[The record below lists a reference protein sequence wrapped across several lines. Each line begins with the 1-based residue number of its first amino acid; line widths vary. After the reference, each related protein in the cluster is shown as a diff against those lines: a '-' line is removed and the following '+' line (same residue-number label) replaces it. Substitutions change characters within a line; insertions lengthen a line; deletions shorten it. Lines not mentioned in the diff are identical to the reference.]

1 MLKNLKRQT
10 VLTVTMV
17 MVFTVFFAFNVMQ
30 AEKTPNAA
38 KYKDYE
44 ISGPYSY
51 KNLDIF
57 LVHGEDKIKA
67 GKILTLEEAMEQKKL
82 VVHETSDVDRLTV
95 ENKSD
100 DSTIYIQSGDIV
112 KGGKQDR
119 VMRYDVMVPPKSKR
133 VPVDSF
139 CVEAGRWSQRGN
151 ESAGR
156 FAGSKKMVVSK
167 KAKLAAKHAGSQQA
181 VWSEVANVQGKLSAN
196 LSAPMKARQSETS
209 LQLTLENKTLKKE
222 AARYVKHLG
231 TIFEDKKD
239 TLGFIFALNGEIN
252 SADIYSSRALFKKLR
267 NKLLESCAVEA
278 IAEIK
283 KDSPAKAGSASASLT
298 LTDVITW
305 LTEVEKGKKSKKAIN
320 ASVEMHVRESDAN
333 VAFETVDKRTK
344 TGKSR
349 WIHKNYIKKSKKE

>member
-1 MLKNLKRQT
+1 MLKRRA
-10 VLTVTMV
+10 VLTVTLIA
-17 MVFTVFFAFNVMQ
+17 VFIVFIAFNVTR
-30 AEKTPNAA
+30 AEKTRKTA

-67 GKILTLEEAMEQKKL
+67 GKILTLEEAMEQKKI
-82 VVHETSDVDRLTV
+82 VVHETSNVGQLMV

-119 VMRYDVMVPPKSKR
+119 VMRYDVMVAPKSKPI
-133 VPVDSF
+133 PVDSY

-151 ESAGR
+151 ENQR
-156 FAGSKKMVVSK
+156 NFAGSKKMVVSK
-167 KAKLAAKHAGSQQA
+167 KAKLAAKHKGSQVA
-181 VWSEVANVQGKLSAN
+181 VWGEVAGIQDKLAAN
-196 LSAPMKARQSETS
+196 LNTPVKSRQSETS

-222 AARYVKHLG
+222 MGLYVKHLG
-231 TIFEDKKD
+231 NIFEDKKD
-239 TLGFIFALNGEIN
+239 ILGFIFAVNGEIN

-267 NKLLESCAVEA
+267 AKLLESCAVEA

-283 KDSPAKAGSASASLT
+283 KNSPVKAKSLT
-298 LTDVITW
+298 FTDIIEW
-305 LTEVEKGKKSKKAIN
+305 LAEVEKGRESQQAIN
-320 ASVEMHVRESDAN
+320 ASVEMHIKESDAN
-333 VAFETVDKRTK
+333 VAFETVDKSREP
-344 TGKSR
+344 GKSR
-349 WIHKNYIKKSKKE
+349 WIHKNYIKKSKKK

>member
-1 MLKNLKRQT
+1 MLKKIKKHT
-10 VLTVTMV
+10 VLTVTIIA
-17 MVFTVFFAFNVMQ
+17 VFIVFFAFNVTR
-30 AEKTPNAA
+30 AEKTQTAA

-67 GKILTLEEAMEQKKL
+67 EKILTLEEAMEQKKL
-82 VVHETSDVDRLTV
+82 VVHETSNVGELTV

-119 VMRYDVMVPPKSKR
+119 VMRYDVMVPPKSKKI
-133 VPVDSF
+133 PVDSY

-151 ESAGR
+151 ENHR
-156 FAGSKKMVVSK
+156 NFTGSKKMVASK
-167 KAKLAAKHAGSQQA
+167 KAKLAAKHNGSQQE
-181 VWSEVANVQGKLSAN
+181 VWGEVAGIQNKLGAN
-196 LSAPMKARQSETS
+196 LGAPVKSRQSETS

-222 AARYVKHLG
+222 MDLYVKHLG
-231 TIFEDKKD
+231 TVIEDKKD

-252 SADIYSSRALFKKLR
+252 SADIYPSQTLFKKLR
-267 NKLLESCAVEA
+267 TKLLESCAVEA

-283 KDSPAKAGSASASLT
+283 KDGPANAKSLT
-298 LTDVITW
+298 STDIIEW
-305 LTEVEKGKKSKKAIN
+305 LAEVEKGKKSKKTIN
-320 ASVEMHVRESDAN
+320 TSVEMNVNESDDN
-333 VAFETVDKRTK
+333 VAFETVDKNAK
-344 TGKSR
+344 TGKSG
-349 WIHKNYIKKSKKE
+349 WIHKSYIKKSKKK